1 MGLVT
6 QSARFYC
13 RPVREHSWARYFS
26 SASIISSPFTGSLY
40 SLCCHN
46 VFRYCKVKFSGQN
59 YAELALRNIRWFI
72 VRRLMPRYYTPPLLS
87 RFPIIRLY
95 CYSFP
100 SSLFPESIWSKLAGR
115 LYQSTCESFSGVR
128 IFTSLLHES
137 WWPAGIKRSRK
148 TFYHFWIFIFRECWW
163 CIISFFLETDYCVY
177 DSHINLYIVL

>member
-1 MGLVT
+1 VGLVT

-40 SLCCHN
+40 SLCRHD
-46 VFRYCKVKFSGQN
+46 VFRYCKVKFSGQD
-59 YAELALRNIRWFI
+59 YAERTLRNIRWFI

-100 SSLFPESIWSKLAGR
+100 SSLFPESIWSSWLGGCISLPVNLFRLSGYSLVYSTRLCGQLGSNAHGR
-115 LYQSTCESFSGVR
+115 PSTISGSSSFVSADDV
-128 IFTSLLHES
+128 SLV
-137 WWPAGIKRSRK
+137 
-148 TFYHFWIFIFRECWW
+148 
-163 CIISFFLETDYCVY
+163 SF
-177 DSHINLYIVL
+177 